1 MLIQRFAHN
10 SAIHNSSKM
19 DVTQTPVNVWIDKQI
34 LVYPYNGVLVSD
46 EKGVNY

>member
-1 MLIQRFAHN
+1 
-10 SAIHNSSKM
+10 M